1 MREIPLLKVEMNV
14 PANGARRAA
23 ILDYGETIREILFSA
38 PPGRGIGTSDA
49 MKAFEVWQ
57 HIAPA
62 ARDGSASVL
71 LEEADHKVLLAR
83 LEGFAWAFFTEEI
96 AAFVLALREA
106 PEVAVEIARSH
117 AA

>member
-1 MREIPLLKVEMNV
+1 MREIPLKKVEMMV
-14 PANGARRAA
+14 PGPGGRRPGL
-23 ILDYGETIREILFSA
+23 LDYGETIREILFSA

-57 HIAPA
+57 RIAPA
-62 ARDGSASVL
+62 TRDGSASVL
-71 LEEADHKVLLAR
+71 LEEADHKLLLAR
-83 LEGFAWAFFTEEI
+83 LDGFAWAFFTEEI

-106 PEVAVEIARSH
+106 PNVAVEIARPH